1 MPGWHLFSVANY
13 SHKQFLEDFS
23 VKSAAAIL
31 AVMLFSSSA
40 MAVDAASTTKAL
52 RLANT
57 ITGGLMPTSDP
68 IFAQMVAQVALG
80 NMQAAATLAAN
91 STYFSKYLA
100 RRLALQ
106 MQNPALDASASID
119 SDPTTFIVAH
129 FVGAQGT
136 TAGTTVKPQIS
147 TIWSD
152 NSTYLVNVTVNGV
165 VTPTHTASLTAAQ
178 LAAVNWTTD
187 IVQTAGQTAKAITV
201 SGKTTT
207 ATPVTIAPTDVGGY
221 LTLSDRPNDTSYA
234 QYGALA
240 GTNLRMIEGMWE
252 IATGLQLLDVAST
265 EASATAAPRFIPE
278 YNANFFVGQGQTACL
293 ACHGGGF
300 SSINHGYAAVADT
313 FDYTTANGLAY
324 IATPTTATMKSL
336 GSDPTLRTINSACN
350 LVTNPT
356 AVCNPDSTGVGTA
369 KAWDLNATWAA
380 TGVLTKM
387 GWTGSTTGNGL
398 NSLGANLGK
407 ANIVYQNLTTR
418 IIGEICPMGMFTQ
431 SDVNTIA
438 AAANPFNTTPGT
450 DDVRTIVALV
460 AANQTCQ

>member
-1 MPGWHLFSVANY
+1 
-13 SHKQFLEDFS
+13 
-23 VKSAAAIL
+23 
-31 AVMLFSSSA
+31 
-40 MAVDAASTTKAL
+40 
-52 RLANT
+52 
-57 ITGGLMPTSDP
+57 MPTSDP
-68 IFAQMVAQVALG
+68 IFAQMVAKI
-80 NMQAAATLAAN
+80 AAGDTAGAASLAAN
-91 STYFSKYLA
+91 SAYFAKYLG

-129 FVGAQGT
+129 FVGSAGS
-136 TAGTTVKPQIS
+136 TAGTTVKPSIS

-152 NSTYLVNVTVNGV
+152 NSTYLVNINVGGV

-187 IVQTAGQTAKAITV
+187 LVQTPGQTAKALTTV
-201 SGKTTT
+201 AGKIT
-207 ATPVTIAPTDVGGY
+207 ATPIAIPAASVGGY

-234 QYGALA
+234 QYGATA

-252 IATGLQLLDVAST
+252 ISTGLQLIDTAST
-265 EASATAAPRFIPE
+265 SASPTVAPRFIPE
-278 YNANFFVGQGQTACL
+278 YNSNFFVGQGQTACL

-300 SSINHGYAAVADT
+300 SSINHGYATVADI
-313 FDYTTANGLAY
+313 FDYTSANGLAY
-324 IATPTTATMKSL
+324 IGAPTTATMKSL
-336 GSDPTLRTINSACN
+336 GSDATKRTANSNCN

-356 AVCNPDSTGVGTA
+356 AVCNPDSSGVGTA
-369 KAWDLNATWAA
+369 QAWDVNTTWAQ

-387 GWTGSTTGNGL
+387 GWSGSTSGNGL

-407 ANIVYQNLTTR
+407 AAVVFQYLTER
-418 IIGEICPMGMFTQ
+418 VIGEICPMGMFTQ
-431 SDVNTIA
+431 NDVNTIA

-460 AANQTCQ
+460 AANSTCQ